1 MYNLLLYIFQF
12 GVIVA
17 AQFFAK
23 VRTML
28 RGQGIAVRYL
38 QRHVDP
44 NAEYVWF
51 HAASLGEFEQGR
63 PIMEEYRRVYPNRKI
78 LLTFFSPSGYEV
90 RKHYDGAD
98 LVCYLPIDTVA
109 NARKFLRTVRPV
121 EAFFIKYEFWY
132 NYLHILRHRGVPVYS
147 VSSICI

>member
-12 GVIVA
+12 GVYVA
-17 AQFFAK
+17 AQFFTK
-23 VRTML
+23 VRTMW
-28 RGQGIAVRYL
+28 RGQNIAVRYL

-90 RKHYDGAD
+90 NLAAGNSPDFSDDYNLVYGHHMDNGAMFGG
-98 LVCYLPIDTVA
+98 LTICPA
-109 NARKFLRTVRPV
+109 ARP
-121 EAFFIKYEFWY
+121 A
-132 NYLHILRHRGVPVYS
+132 
-147 VSSICI
+147 